1 MLGVDQKIE
10 YSQISLKELFA
21 RLKEFKQESFSGSLY
36 IKIDNNQSWIF
47 FFRLGHLSLSGGS
60 HSVKQ
65 WCRHLELFC
74 PNSNNAQFQS
84 LALEKNLR
92 QQYNILIKLLNQGS
106 LERQQL
112 AEAIAKI
119 NIEILFDLIQ
129 FGQIGGN
136 SLSSKVIPDDPNSK
150 FIALLP
156 LVEIAPI
163 LKQALQAWQKWQNE
177 GLETYSP
184 NLFPIIKKPALLKA
198 QSLSSVQKSI
208 ICLINGSKSLRDLRV
223 ESNLEIIPV
232 TKSLLPLVELGAID
246 LSSVPIPQEHNSSQ
260 NSKSGGN
267 RAGSSSPEKDILVA
281 CVDDSPVAC
290 QALEKIIRAQGYRFV
305 GIQNALLALPMFLKN
320 KPNFIFLDLMMPIT
334 NGYEICA
341 QIRKTPSLKDV
352 PVVILT
358 GRDGL
363 VDRMRAKMVGST
375 DFLSKPVQTEEVLK
389 VLNKHLIKTEKLT

>member
-1 MLGVDQKIE
+1 MLGVEQTIE
-10 YSQISLKELFA
+10 YTNISLKELFA
-21 RLKEFKQESFSGSLY
+21 RLQEFKQESFSGSLY
-36 IKIDNNQSWIF
+36 IKIDNNQGWIF
-47 FFRLGHLSLSGGS
+47 FFRLGHLSLPGGS
-60 HSVKQ
+60 NSVQ
-65 WCRHLELFC
+65 RWCRQLKLCC
-74 PNSNNAQFQS
+74 PNSNNARFQS
-84 LALEKNLR
+84 LALEKNLS

-106 LERQQL
+106 IERQQL
-112 AEAIAKI
+112 AEAIVNI

-136 SLSSKVIPDDPNSK
+136 TLSSKVIPDDPNSK
-150 FIALLP
+150 FISLLP

-184 NLFPIIKKPALLKA
+184 NLFPIIKQPDILKA
-198 QSLSSVQKSI
+198 QSLSSIQKSI
-208 ICLINGSKSLRDLRV
+208 ISLINGSQNLRDLTV
-223 ESNLEIIPV
+223 ESDVEIIPL

-246 LSSVPIPQEHNSSQ
+246 LSSVPIPRESNDAHSSKLGGNSSV
-260 NSKSGGN
+260 
-267 RAGSSSPEKDILVA
+267 SSSPEKNILVA

-290 QALEKIIRAQGYRFV
+290 QALEKIIRARGYRFV
-305 GIQNALLALPMFLKN
+305 GIQNALLALPMFLKS

-375 DFLSKPVQTEEVLK
+375 DFLSKPVQAEEVLK